1 MQEIMRRG
9 EAIAVTFEGINL
21 SSSSKGQVTLVQVG
35 TMSGQA
41 YLFDVITDPKIWN
54 EGQLKAAL
62 QCNDVCK
69 VLHDCRN
76 ISALLS
82 EQYATKLCHVFDT
95 QVCTTRACPHSYL
108 FHQKSNP
115 RVRFDTLH
123 LSNIFMVCA

>member
-21 SSSSKGQVTLVQVG
+21 SSPSKGQVTLVQVG
-35 TMSGQA
+35 TMAGQA
-41 YLFDVITDPKIWN
+41 YLFDVVTDPKIWN
-54 EGQLKAAL
+54 EGQLKAVL

-69 VLHDCRN
+69 VFHDCRN

-95 QVCTTRACPHSYL
+95 QVTYLCIYFLQNNLYVLIILNLSWVMTCSYSGSAL
-108 FHQKSNP
+108 EE
-115 RVRFDTLH
+115 
-123 LSNIFMVCA
+123 

>member
-35 TMSGQA
+35 TMAGQA

-95 QVCTTRACPHSYL
+95 QVCNSCLPSFIFISSKVQPTGEIRHSTY
-108 FHQKSNP
+108 
-115 RVRFDTLH
+115 
-123 LSNIFMVCA
+123 LSNNFRVCA

>member
-54 EGQLKAAL
+54 DGQLKAVL

-82 EQYATKLCHVFDT
+82 EQYATKLCHAFDT
-95 QVCTTRACPHSYL
+95 QVCNSISSCLLLFIFIPSKSYSRL
-108 FHQKSNP
+108 
-115 RVRFDTLH
+115 RLRFDMSH
-123 LSNIFMVCA
+123 I